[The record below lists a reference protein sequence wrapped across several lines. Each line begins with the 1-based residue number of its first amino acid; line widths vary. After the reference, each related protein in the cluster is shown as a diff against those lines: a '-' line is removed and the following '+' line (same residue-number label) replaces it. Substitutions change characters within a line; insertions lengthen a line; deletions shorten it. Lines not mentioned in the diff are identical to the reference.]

1 MHTDKQKSRILVV
14 DDEQSLR
21 IILSQVLADDGH
33 EVSIA
38 ENAEE
43 GLELFRK
50 DPFPV
55 VFTDI
60 VMGNMNGLE
69 LLQEIKKIN
78 PETQVIIITSH
89 ASLDTS
95 INALRSGAYDYLV
108 KPFEDLDMI
117 SNVADRAVEKLHL
130 IKENRRLLTEL
141 KDKNDQLMAANIAL
155 KELAVRDGLTGLYNH
170 RYFQEALTVEVL
182 RCNRH
187 DRGFSLIFL
196 DVDNFKHYND
206 VNGHPT
212 GDVALKSIARQI
224 ESRLRG
230 SDILCRYGGEEFV
243 IILPETNKEI
253 TLSIAEEVRKQ
264 IESSPFEGEATQ
276 PGGNLTISLG
286 VATFND
292 DGRDGSTLME
302 VVDKR
307 LYKAKADGRNR
318 CCCSE

>member
-1 MHTDKQKSRILVV
+1 MNTENKKCRILVV

-21 IILSQVLADDGH
+21 IILSQVLTDDGH
-33 EVSIA
+33 EVTIA
-38 ENAEE
+38 QNGEE

-69 LLQEIKKIN
+69 LLREIKQIN
-78 PETQVIIITSH
+78 PETQVIVITSH

-95 INALRSGAYDYLV
+95 ITALRAGAYDYLI
-108 KPFEDLDMI
+108 KPFDDLDMI
-117 SNVADRAVEKLHL
+117 SNVADRALEKLSL
-130 IKENRRLLTEL
+130 KKENKRLLSEL
-141 KDKNDQLMAANIAL
+141 TAKNDQLMAANIAL

-187 DRGFSLIFL
+187 ERGFSLIFF
-196 DVDNFKHYND
+196 DVDNFKVYND
-206 VNGHPT
+206 TNGHPA
-212 GDVALKSIARQI
+212 GDVALKSIGQLI
-224 ESRLRG
+224 GSRLRG
-230 SDILCRYGGEEFV
+230 SDILCRYGGEEFA
-243 IILPETNKEI
+243 IILPETSKEI
-253 TLSIAEEVRKQ
+253 TCQIAEKLREQ
-264 IESSPFEGEATQ
+264 IEESAFEGEETQ

-286 VATFND
+286 IATYRE
-292 DGRDGSTLME
+292 DGLDGSTLME
-302 VVDKR
+302 TVDKR

-318 CCCSE
+318 CCCSG

>member
-1 MHTDKQKSRILVV
+1 MHKEQKKGRILVV

-21 IILSQVLADDGH
+21 IILSQVLTEEGY
-33 EVSIA
+33 EVTVA
-38 ENAEE
+38 QNGEE
-43 GLELFRK
+43 GLELFQQ

-69 LLQEIKKIN
+69 LLQAIKQISS
-78 PETQVIIITSH
+78 ETQVVIITSH

-95 INALRSGAYDYLV
+95 ITALRAGAYDYLV
-108 KPFEDLDMI
+108 KPFDDLDMI

-130 IKENRRLLTEL
+130 IKENKRLLEEL
-141 KDKNDQLMAANIAL
+141 KVKNDQLMAANIAL

-196 DVDNFKHYND
+196 DVDKFKTYND
-206 VNGHPT
+206 INGHPA
-212 GDVALKSIARQI
+212 GDVALKSIGHLI
-224 ESRLRG
+224 GSRLRG
-230 SDILCRYGGEEFV
+230 SDILCRYGGEEFA
-243 IILPETNKEI
+243 IILPETSKELTCKI
-253 TLSIAEEVRKQ
+253 GEEIRKQ
-264 IESSPFEGEATQ
+264 IEAHPFEGEASQ

-286 VATFND
+286 IAAYDD

-302 VVDKR
+302 TVDKR

-318 CCCSE
+318 SCCAD